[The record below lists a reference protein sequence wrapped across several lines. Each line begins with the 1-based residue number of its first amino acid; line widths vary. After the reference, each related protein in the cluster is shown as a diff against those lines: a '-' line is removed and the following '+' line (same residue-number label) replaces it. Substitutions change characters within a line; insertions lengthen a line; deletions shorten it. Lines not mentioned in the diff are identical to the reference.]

1 MRRLR
6 RNAGEHQPLD
16 ASEARDLV
24 DLAAR
29 MGIPPEDAAR
39 QVAQL
44 MTDANN
50 AEREVAETNGRAA
63 FSRVTERGAR

>member
-1 MRRLR
+1 MRRFH
-6 RNAGEHQPLD
+6 RNNGQSPRAD
-16 ASEARDLV
+16 AAAARDLV

-44 MTDANN
+44 INDAN
-50 AEREVAETNGRAA
+50 RADA
-63 FSRVTERGAR
+63 TDRFKTPVTPTY